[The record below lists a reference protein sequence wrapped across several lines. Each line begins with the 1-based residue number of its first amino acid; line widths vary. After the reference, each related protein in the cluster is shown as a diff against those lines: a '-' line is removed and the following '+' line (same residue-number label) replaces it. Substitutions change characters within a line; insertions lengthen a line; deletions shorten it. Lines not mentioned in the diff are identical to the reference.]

1 MKRILPGF
9 ILLLPTM
16 AYAHLGNDA
25 GLHHVSAFLAGF
37 IHPFTGLDHI
47 LAMIA
52 VGIWSVQAF
61 RHTRSKD
68 GARVSARVSAK
79 VWIVPLAFA
88 GLMMA
93 GGVFGIA
100 GVRTPLV
107 EPMIAASLLVL
118 GLFVA
123 LRVKLPLP
131 AGAAMVGT
139 FAVFHGLAHGSELPA
154 GHALALLCGMVI
166 ATMLLHVTG
175 MLLGRF
181 VMERNV
187 WLPRI
192 AGAAAAAFGIGL
204 LAASF

>member
-9 ILLLPTM
+9 ILLLPTL

-37 IHPFTGLDHI
+37 IHPFTGLDHM

-61 RHTRSKD
+61 RHTRSN
-68 GARVSARVSAK
+68 
-79 VWIVPLAFA
+79 VWIMPLAFA
-88 GLMMA
+88 GLMLA
-93 GGVFGIA
+93 GGVIGIA

-123 LRVKLPLP
+123 LRVKLPLL
-131 AGAAMVGT
+131 AGAAMVGA
-139 FAVFHGLAHGSELPA
+139 FAIFHGLAHGSELPA
-154 GHALALLCGMVI
+154 GHALALLSGMVI

-187 WLPRI
+187 WLARI
-192 AGAAAAAFGIGL
+192 AGTVVAAFGLGL

>member
-1 MKRILPGF
+1 MNINKETIMKRILSGF

-37 IHPFTGLDHI
+37 IHPFTGLDHM

-61 RHTRSKD
+61 RHTS
-68 GARVSARVSAK
+68 SK

-88 GLMMA
+88 GLMLA
-93 GGVFGIA
+93 GGVLGIA
-100 GVRTPLV
+100 GIRTPLV

-154 GHALALLCGMVI
+154 GHALALLSGMVI

-204 LAASF
+204 LAVSF

>member
-1 MKRILPGF
+1 MKRIPTGF
-9 ILLLPTM
+9 LLLPALVFLSPAL

-37 IHPFTGLDHI
+37 IHPFTGLDHM

-61 RHTRSKD
+61 RHTSSSK
-68 GARVSARVSAK
+68 AQAK

-88 GLMMA
+88 GLMLA

-139 FAVFHGLAHGSELPA
+139 FAIFHGLAHGSELPA
-154 GHALALLCGMVI
+154 GHALALLSGMVI

-204 LAASF
+204 LAVSF

>member
-37 IHPFTGLDHI
+37 IHPFTGLDHM
-47 LAMIA
+47 LAMIS

-61 RHTRSKD
+61 RESRSQ
-68 GARVSARVSAK
+68 VSARVSAK

-88 GLMMA
+88 GLMLA
-93 GGVFGIA
+93 GGVLGIA

-139 FAVFHGLAHGSELPA
+139 FAIFHGLAHGSELPA
-154 GHALALLCGMVI
+154 GHALALLSGMVI

-192 AGAAAAAFGIGL
+192 AGAAAAAFGVGL

>member
-9 ILLLPTM
+9 ILLLPAM

-37 IHPFTGLDHI
+37 IHPFTGLDHM

-61 RHTRSKD
+61 RHTS
-68 GARVSARVSAK
+68 GK

-88 GLMMA
+88 GLMLA

-100 GVRTPLV
+100 GIRTPLV

-154 GHALALLCGMVI
+154 GHALALLSGMVI

-192 AGAAAAAFGIGL
+192 AGAAAAAFGISL

>member
-37 IHPFTGLDHI
+37 IHPFTGMDHM

-61 RHTRSKD
+61 AKPRGKVRDK
-68 GARVSARVSAK
+68 VWAK

-88 GLMMA
+88 GLMLA

-100 GVRTPLV
+100 GIRTPLV

-154 GHALALLCGMVI
+154 GHALALLSGMVI

-192 AGAAAAAFGIGL
+192 AGIAAAAFGVGL

>member
-37 IHPFTGLDHI
+37 IQPFTGMDHM

-61 RHTRSKD
+61 RQSSSKAQD
-68 GARVSARVSAK
+68 KVQAK

-88 GLMMA
+88 GLMLA

-123 LRVKLPLP
+123 FRVKLPLP

-154 GHALALLCGMVI
+154 DHALALLSGMVI

-192 AGAAAAAFGIGL
+192 AGAAAATFGIGL
-204 LAASF
+204 LAVSF

>member
-9 ILLLPTM
+9 IFLLPAM

-37 IHPFTGLDHI
+37 IHPFTGLDHM

-61 RHTRSKD
+61 RHSRGKVQD
-68 GARVSARVSAK
+68 KVWAK

-88 GLMMA
+88 GLMLA

-123 LRVKLPLP
+123 FRVKLPLP

-154 GHALALLCGMVI
+154 GHALALLSGMVI

-192 AGAAAAAFGIGL
+192 AGAGAAAFGVGL
-204 LAASF
+204 LAVSF